1 MLIHKTVRSSNVLSG
16 HKMINDIPAAF
27 YDELVARDE
36 PLSCDGH
43 ANCDVNIGNATR
55 SQWDK
60 LSQGAKVGIIVG
72 AAIGATL
79 LVSTVT
85 CFVWR
90 CLRKR
95 RST

>member
-1 MLIHKTVRSSNVLSG
+1 
-16 HKMINDIPAAF
+16 MINYIPTAF
-27 YDELVARDE
+27 YNELVARDE

-60 LSQGAKVGIIVG
+60 FPQGAKVGIIVG

-79 LVSTVT
+79 LISIVT
-85 CFVWR
+85 CCVWR
-90 CLRKR
+90 YLRKR
-95 RST
+95 RSS